1 MHNRCLELKEQRR
14 KQIKSKY
21 QYTGRTAAEITK
33 CVKQDVAD
41 KQKIMDTFSD
51 AYIEGFLIQNIKSG
65 YSALVEV
72 LVPKEF
78 LYHTNKGLL
87 SKLKEDEENS
97 LISVQN

>member
-21 QYTGRTAAEITK
+21 QYTGRTTVEITK
-33 CVKQDVAD
+33 CVKCDVND
-41 KQKIMDTFSD
+41 KQKILDTFSD
-51 AYIEGFLIQNIKSG
+51 SYIEGFLIQNIKSG

-78 LYHTNKGLL
+78 LYHANKGLL
-87 SKLKEDEENS
+87 SKLKNEQENN
-97 LISVQN
+97 ISVRDQ